1 MNHAMES
8 SLHLIGTSFK
18 QTGLDRV
25 ARVQWADNKLISPF
39 LRQVRTTLKIDEIF
53 YLQTCNRREFY
64 IYAPNSRI
72 LEEDFLASFL
82 SLLAKS
88 LDCELSS
95 PDFFHLRDRNVV
107 QHFFKVAS
115 SLDSMVLGETEIM
128 KQIKD
133 QSWASHAAGN
143 MGRRLKALVDI
154 ALRTARRVR
163 TCTKITKNVVSM
175 ASLAYRKV
183 LDHFDGRQNGRLVF
197 VGAGHFIRSILPTF
211 SKAHH
216 LDLVFV
222 NRSLPSD
229 LAETYAGQALSLE
242 AFLADPP
249 PFDAMITATGSLEA
263 IFPAAF
269 LERLDNVFLLDAG
282 LPRDVDATVRD
293 MPGIQYLDLDE
304 MEQTL
309 ATNRV
314 ARESEIPKTEPIFLE
329 GEEKLSAL
337 WLECELSS
345 YSKEISSHYM
355 QTGEKAFAHLI
366 KEDLSGLSIGQ
377 QEMLRS
383 WTQSL
388 VAKLTNVPIL
398 GLKGV
403 ARDLG
408 SSAVQSFTRQVAE
421 KAPLFRD

>member
-1 MNHAMES
+1 MEY

-18 QTGLDRV
+18 QADLERV
-25 ARVQWADNKLISPF
+25 ARVQWADNDLISPF
-39 LRQVRTTLKIDEIF
+39 LDQVRAAMNIEEIF

-64 IYAPNSRI
+64 IYAPSPCVP
-72 LEEDFLASFL
+72 EENFSASFL
-82 SLLAKS
+82 NLLANS
-88 LDCELSS
+88 LKTELSRS
-95 PDFFHLRDRNVV
+95 DFFHLRDRKVV
-107 QHFFKVAS
+107 QHIFKVAS

-133 QSWASHAAGN
+133 QSWASGRAGHT
-143 MGRRLKALVDI
+143 GRRLKALVDT
-154 ALRTARRVR
+154 ALGTGRQVR
-163 TCTKITKNVVSM
+163 TRTKITKNVVSM

-183 LDHFDGRQNGRLVF
+183 LDHIGKQNGRLVF

-216 LDLVFV
+216 LDLIFV
-222 NRSLPSD
+222 NRSFPAD
-229 LAETYAGQALSLE
+229 LAETHGGQALSLE
-242 AFLADPP
+242 SFLADPP
-249 PFDAMITATGSLEA
+249 QFDAMITATGSLQA
-263 IFPAAF
+263 IFSADF

-282 LPRDVDATVRD
+282 LPRDVDTQVRE
-293 MPGIQYLDLDE
+293 MPGIKYLDLDE

-309 ATNRV
+309 QANRA
-314 ARESEIPKTEPIFLE
+314 ARESEIPKTEPIFVE

-337 WLECELSS
+337 WLECELST
-345 YSKEISSHYM
+345 YSREISSHYM

-366 KEDLSGLSIGQ
+366 KEDLSGLSIDQ
-377 QEMLRS
+377 QEMLRN

-408 SSAVQSFTRQVAE
+408 SAAVQSFTRQVAE
-421 KAPLFRD
+421 KAPLFRG